1 MRLAY
6 GMALLLLRVDRP
18 SSPFSRSLAAM
29 TVLEVVPELI
39 ITITYLTV
47 GFLSRDVQQQTR
59 IMTREEV
66 TGMVTNVSDKQ

>member
-1 MRLAY
+1 
-6 GMALLLLRVDRP
+6 
-18 SSPFSRSLAAM
+18 M